1 VYLAPGCLSA
11 AAPVTPATQSYATN
25 PADGLSMSF
34 DQYGTVAASPYI
46 PLDQRAADEA
56 GLTWRTPQLSEPLAL
71 TGDSVLHLAAA
82 SSASDT
88 DWFAKLS
95 DVAPDGSETIITE
108 GFLRA
113 SHRERDVARSTPD
126 RPWHTNTNPS
136 PIEPGRYYDY
146 DLAIWPTGYELGSGH
161 RLQLRVTSYDFPTHL
176 PGTFRAG
183 PDNPA
188 ATSFQPMAPATNTIS
203 QGGRD
208 PSYLRITALGAGADH
223 SNSSAMRSPP
233 HTRAP
238 AACARSARLTYRLGV
253 GLRRRDR
260 VVAARIYVDR
270 KLVRSL
276 RGRKLMSVTVARPHR
291 ASFTVKIVTTLAS
304 GDRVTTSRRYHLC
317 KRERIRTWHPRGR
330 YGRH

>member
-1 VYLAPGCLSA
+1 VA
-11 AAPVTPATQSYATN
+11 TPATQSYATN

-46 PLDQRAADEA
+46 PLDQRAAEEA
-56 GLTWRTPQLSEPLAL
+56 GLSWRTPQLSEPLTL
-71 TGDSVLHLAAA
+71 TADSVLHLVAA

-88 DWFAKLS
+88 DWFARLS

-113 SHRERDVARSTPD
+113 SHRELDSTRSTPD
-126 RPWHTNTNPS
+126 RPWHTNTDPS
-136 PIEPGRYYDY
+136 PIEPGRVLDY
-146 DLAIWPTGYELGSGH
+146 DLAIWPTAYELENGH

-176 PGTFRAG
+176 PGTVRAG
-183 PDNPA
+183 PDNPG
-188 ATSFQPMAPATNTIS
+188 ATSFQPLAPATNTIS
-203 QGGRD
+203 EGGGD
-208 PSYLRITALGAGADH
+208 PSYLRITALGAGADY
-223 SNSSAMRSPP
+223 SNSSGMDSAS

-238 AACARSARLTYRLGV
+238 AGCARSARLTYRLGV

-260 VVAARIYVDR
+260 VVAARIYLDG

-276 RGRKLMSVTVARPHR
+276 RGRKLISVTIGRPHR
-291 ASFTVKIVTTLAS
+291 ASFTIKIVTTLAS
-304 GDRVTTSRRYHLC
+304 GDRITTSRRSHLC
-317 KRERIRTWHPRGR
+317 TRERIRTWHQRGR